1 MADGNSTTTSSSSST
16 ASSALPGAAHPHQQQ
31 QQGKL
36 VNRTTDGKFVS
47 IKQSPNIIHRTT
59 SECIRLNNISGGSGG
74 GEQFIIATV
83 ATPPS
88 TLNNIINNVSS
99 RKVKTS
105 SFQITSVTMGT
116 RTSADNG
123 EDSADDLDESH
134 TDDNSRITDLENE
147 TPSFSEDTF
156 SKEDVF
162 FSSNAI
168 GTAPVIPTSSQYG
181 LAIVTPELGGMDGH
195 SDVHVSVTDAG
206 VNIVDGLGK
215 HDGDLKEVHHRNER
229 FKVVKIESTEPFRR
243 GRWMCMDYL
252 DHTALQ
258 QSAPVQ
264 QPSTGSGSK
273 DGTADSGIGMGVHTM
288 DSTTQSTGGGSPQK
302 SVQTELHI
310 QNMINTNLLA
320 GQSAPA
326 GGYYPLS
333 ANTSPGQTMHQPL
346 NSDGGGA
353 MGGGNSNPI
362 TSQNTPSMSYA
373 TSPFPNNMTAA
384 PQTQQ
389 QTTGASFNGGG
400 GGTLPTSAAA
410 PAAAGAP
417 VSHSQI
423 SSQQSVD
430 QSYQSTPQSTIPE
443 VITNTAQGQ
452 SQPAQFYAGVTAAA
466 ASNHHLQGQTLPANI
481 LHGIVHQGG
490 AGSSQNNFTT
500 PAVQQQP
507 QAMSMGHVPQQ
518 QTDLNVAAGGQTQ
531 NQTYSSSQNSQ
542 TSGQNSQENAQQYPT
557 TGASATV
564 PFSIAPTQQ
573 QPQTQQSVQSQQTA
587 QTQQAAQSQQL
598 PTNLEGQQSGTV
610 SSAPQTNTLSN
621 SQGSNVAAAATVATA
636 AAPSS
641 VGSANS
647 NGSGCAA
654 IPTCANASV
663 SSEELGASG
672 GSAVSVTP
680 STTSVGGTST
690 TSSTASGTIVSPAG
704 AAGSA
709 PIAGETTTTQ
719 PTDGTTASTGEEAP
733 PTVAAEDSER

>member
-16 ASSALPGAAHPHQQQ
+16 ASSALPGGTHPHQQQ

-59 SECIRLNNISGGSGG
+59 SECIRLNNISGGIGGGGNSGG

-264 QPSTGSGSK
+264 QPSTGSASK
-273 DGTADSGIGMGVHTM
+273 DGTADSGIGLGVHTM
-288 DSTTQSTGGGSPQK
+288 DSTNQSAGGGSPQK

-346 NSDGGGA
+346 NNEGGGA

-362 TSQNTPSMSYA
+362 TSQNTPSMSYS

-400 GGTLPTSAAA
+400 GTLPTSAAA
-410 PAAAGAP
+410 PAAAGAS

-430 QSYQSTPQSTIPE
+430 QSYQSSPQSTIPE
-443 VITNTAQGQ
+443 VIANTTQGQ

-490 AGSSQNNFTT
+490 AGSSQNFTT

-507 QAMSMGHVPQQ
+507 QAMSMGHMPQQ
-518 QTDLNVAAGGQTQ
+518 QTDLNAAAGGQTQ

-557 TGASATV
+557 TGASATD
-564 PFSIAPTQQ
+564 PFSIAPTQ
-573 QPQTQQSVQSQQTA
+573 PQSQSVQSQQTA
-587 QTQQAAQSQQL
+587 QTQQPAQSQQP
-598 PTNLEGQQSGTV
+598 PTNMEVPQPTV
-610 SSAPQTNTLSN
+610 SSAPQSNTLSN
-621 SQGSNVAAAATVATA
+621 SQGSNVGAAATISTA
-636 AAPSS
+636 AAPNS
-641 VGSANS
+641 VGVNS
-647 NGSGCAA
+647 GNGGA
-654 IPTCANASV
+654 IPTSAKNSV
-663 SSEELGASG
+663 SCEELGASG
-672 GSAVSVTP
+672 GNVVSATP
-680 STTSVGGTST
+680 SATSVGGTST
-690 TSSTASGTIVSPAG
+690 VNSTTSGTIISPAG

-709 PIAGETTTTQ
+709 PIAGETTTMQ
-719 PTDGTTASTGEEAP
+719 PADGTAASTGEEAP

>member
-16 ASSALPGAAHPHQQQ
+16 ASSALPGATHPHQQQ

-74 GEQFIIATV
+74 GSSGGGEQFIITTV

-105 SFQITSVTMGT
+105 SFQITSVTVGT

-195 SDVHVSVTDAG
+195 SDVHVSVTDGG

-264 QPSTGSGSK
+264 QPSTGSSSK

-288 DSTTQSTGGGSPQK
+288 DSTNQSTGGGSPQK

-362 TSQNTPSMSYA
+362 TSQNTPSMSYS

-389 QTTGASFNGGG
+389 QTTGASFNGGSA
-400 GGTLPTSAAA
+400 TLPTSAAA

-417 VSHSQI
+417 ISHSQI

-430 QSYQSTPQSTIPE
+430 QSYQSTVQSTIPE
-443 VITNTAQGQ
+443 VITNTTQGQ

-466 ASNHHLQGQTLPANI
+466 ASNQHLQGQTLPANI

-490 AGSSQNNFTT
+490 AGSSQNFTT

-507 QAMSMGHVPQQ
+507 QAMSMGHMPQQ

-542 TSGQNSQENAQQYPT
+542 TTGQNSQENAQQYPT

-573 QPQTQQSVQSQQTA
+573 QPQSQQSA
-587 QTQQAAQSQQL
+587 QTQQTAQSQQL
-598 PTNLEGQQSGTV
+598 PITVEVQQSGTV
-610 SSAPQTNTLSN
+610 SSAPQSNTLSN
-621 SQGSNVAAAATVATA
+621 SQGSNVGTTATISTATVPNSAGSV
-636 AAPSS
+636 SS
-641 VGSANS
+641 G
-647 NGSGCAA
+647 A
-654 IPTCANASV
+654 IPTSVASV

-672 GSAVSVTP
+672 GSVVSVTP
-680 STTSVGGTST
+680 STTSIGGTST
-690 TSSTASGTIVSPAG
+690 ASSTASGTIISPAG

-719 PTDGTTASTGEEAP
+719 PADGTTTSIGEEAP
-733 PTVAAEDSER
+733 PTAAAEDSERYVNPLLS